1 MNNKKEDKPNRQ
13 VAEQGNSIPKK
24 RKKKG
29 KKRVLLTI
37 LMVFL
42 LICLV
47 ACLAVGIYVISIAAE
62 LPDITAEDLV
72 QAQTSFVYD
81 QMGTEVAAL
90 HGAENRVA
98 VSLDEM
104 PDYLIDMVIASED
117 ERFYDHNGVDVKG
130 VIRAVIVNITDS
142 FSSGEVA
149 TTQGASTITMQLV
162 RNVIDDW
169 EMTITRKIKEAL
181 LAIEFEKKY
190 DKDEI
195 LYYYLNEIYLG
206 PNIYGMQAA
215 ANYYFNK
222 DVGDITMAEAA
233 LLVGLIRSPGYYSP
247 YDNPDRALNIRNTVL
262 NLLAEYDS
270 EKYGVSAIE
279 AKSDALVVY
288 EGDDDSGADYQYP
301 WYVDYVISEA
311 SDILEELNMDSS
323 AVYTGGLHIY
333 TALDVNVQR
342 AMEEA
347 YADDDNFPSSSTGD
361 IVESAMAITDP
372 NTGQIK
378 GLVGGRVYETRRG
391 FNRAVDLVR
400 SPGSTIKPIVAYGPA
415 VALGYGSGT
424 VIDDSPTTFGDWSP
438 KNDDWTY
445 KGRITMRQAL
455 VESRNICAVKI
466 LQMIGEDVG
475 WEYGVKMGLPLVASD
490 ANLALALGGL
500 TYGVS
505 PLDMAAAFSTFA
517 NEGVFTE
524 PYAITKITD
533 AQGNVIYTAEPEL
546 TDVMSD
552 AAAYIVTD
560 MLTDAVRY
568 GTGSAAGISGWQVAG
583 KTGTNGLPDPDE
595 DPDYAGK
602 SGNKDAWFVGY
613 TTALSGAV
621 WMGYDDKKDDD
632 GNLQYLSIY
641 GGSYPA
647 RLFQEVMSKA
657 LENYENKSF
666 ERPASVKSSSVDTK
680 VGGSPTELT
689 PDAYIRS
696 ELYEEGYAP
705 FSDGSVEWV
714 STEVCADTG
723 ALASPYCPNKTQGVY
738 LQSTTGATISTSVA
752 DYNLYVTSSVCTTH
766 TTPQAGLHAVYVCT
780 DPRHNG
786 EIVLA
791 NIPGINGSGG
801 CPEEYREIRYYSSAY
816 TPSTYC
822 ALEDHQVTGGQDDS
836 IVDDNTDSDED
847 LETPYNLSYNV
858 GNGIT
863 IYWEDG
869 NDSSTTTYVVERY
882 VDGGERTKNWSNG
895 RSYTDT
901 NVSPGHTYT
910 YSVYAYNQNTNKTSG
925 WSDQVTVSY

>member
-1 MNNKKEDKPNRQ
+1 MNTKQGDKPSRQ
-13 VAEQGNSIPKK
+13 PAVQGKQTAKK
-24 RKKKG
+24 RKKRG
-29 KKRVLLTI
+29 KKKVLLTI
-37 LMVFL
+37 LLVFV

-47 ACLAVGIYVISIAAE
+47 ACLGVGIYVLSVAAD

-117 ERFYDHNGVDVKG
+117 ERFYEHNGVDVRG
-130 VIRAVIVNITDS
+130 VIRAVFVNLTDS

-162 RNVIDDW
+162 RNVLDAR

-181 LAIEFEKKY
+181 LALEFEKKY

-206 PNIYGMQAA
+206 PNVYGMQAA
-215 ANYYFNK
+215 SNYYFDK
-222 DVGDITMAEAA
+222 DVSDISMSEAA

-247 YDNPDRALNIRNTVL
+247 YDNPERALNIRNTVL
-262 NLLAEYDS
+262 NLLAAYDE

-279 AKSDALVVY
+279 AKADALEVY
-288 EGDDDSGADYQYP
+288 EGTESGADYNHP

-311 SDILEELNMDSS
+311 SDILEELDMDSA

-361 IVESAMAITDP
+361 IVESAMAIMDP

-378 GLVGGRVYETRRG
+378 GLMGGRVYETRRG
-391 FNRAVDLVR
+391 FNRAVDLAR
-400 SPGSTIKPIVAYGPA
+400 SPGSTIKPVVAYGPA

-424 VIDDSPTTFGDWSP
+424 IIDDSPVTYGSWSP
-438 KNDDWTY
+438 KNDDWAY

-455 VESRNICAVKI
+455 VESRNICAVKL

-552 AAAYIVTD
+552 SAAYIVTD

-583 KTGTNGLPDPDE
+583 KTGTNGLPSPEE
-595 DPDYAGK
+595 DPDYAGR

-657 LENYENKSF
+657 LESYESRNF
-666 ERPASVKSSSVDTK
+666 ERPEGVKSSSVDTK

-689 PDAYIRS
+689 PETYIRS
-696 ELYEEGYAP
+696 ELFESGYEP

-723 ALASPYCPNKTQGVY
+723 AIASPYCPNKQPGVF

-752 DYNLYVTSSVCTTH
+752 DYKLYVTSNVCTTH
-766 TTPQAGLHAVYVCT
+766 TTPQSGLYSVYVCT

-791 NIPGINGSGG
+791 NIPGVNSSGG
-801 CPEEYREIRYYSSAY
+801 CPEQYREIRYYSPSY
-816 TPSTYC
+816 MPSTYC
-822 ALEDHQVTGGQDDS
+822 SLSDHQVNGTQDDS
-836 IVDDNTDSDED
+836 FGNGGETSGGS
-847 LETPYNLSYNV
+847 LETPYGLGYTLS
-858 GNGIT
+858 GGIT
-863 IYWEDG
+863 LYWQDN

-882 VDGGERTKNWSNG
+882 VDGGSRTKNWSNG
-895 RSYTDT
+895 RTYTDSD
-901 NVSPGHTYT
+901 VSPGHTYT
-910 YSVYAYNQNTNKTSG
+910 YSVYAYNQNTNQTSG
-925 WSDQVTVSY
+925 WSEEITVSY